1 MYKYDLSNKELANY
15 IRLAVE
21 GNEKATIEIIA
32 HFQNLINNK
41 AKINGKFSAECKD
54 YIEDRI
60 FKQIKNFRKI
70 KKI

>member
-1 MYKYDLSNKELANY
+1 MYEYDLSNKELANC
-15 IRLAVE
+15 IRLAVA

-32 HFQNLINNK
+32 HFQNLINKK
-41 AKINGKFSAECKD
+41 AKINGKFSDDCKD

-60 FKQIKNFRKI
+60 FKQIKNF